1 MIKVTDFRLFG
12 LKKLLR
18 KTVLLMKLSCLLI
31 LVTSLQLSA
40 KTYSQEKVTLN
51 LKTARFEKLF
61 KEIEKQTEFR
71 FVYSN
76 LNFPAKYKVTI
87 NVANVPVVDVLDY
100 AFKNTGLG
108 FKMLNKKR
116 ITKNLLG

>member
-1 MIKVTDFRLFG
+1 MKKIKRFRLLG

-18 KTVLLMKLSCLLI
+18 KPILLMKLSCLLV

-40 KTYSQEKVTLN
+40 KSYSQEKVTLN

-61 KEIEKQTEFR
+61 KEIEKQTQFR

-76 LNFPAKYKVTI
+76 RNLSGKFKVTL
-87 NVANVPVVDVLDY
+87 NVANVPVVEVLDY

-108 FKMLNKKR
+108 FK
-116 ITKNLLG
+116 I